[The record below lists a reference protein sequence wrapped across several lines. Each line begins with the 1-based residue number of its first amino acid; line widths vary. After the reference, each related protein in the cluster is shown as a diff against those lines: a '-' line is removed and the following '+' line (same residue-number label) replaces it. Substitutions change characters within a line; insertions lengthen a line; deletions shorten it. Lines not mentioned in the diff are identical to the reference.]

1 MKTFLILSVIFII
14 ILNEDKNA
22 PKYLKNDGENKFIAE
37 KTISTNDF
45 VTLA

>member
-14 ILNEDKNA
+14 ILNEDKNS
-22 PKYLKNDGENKFIAE
+22 PKKLKDNGDNKFEAE

-45 VTLA
+45 VTLT